1 MAVPT
6 GSGTYRR
13 DAAFATRVAAAKVAR
28 ERHHPAHVTN
38 GEEFEYRAFF
48 HPPGYHTSGGG
59 GHRHRGSG
67 GHKNGSH
74 SGDGHHHHNGG
85 ESHSGRGGGR
95 PRFRFD
101 CPSMTGGVQ
110 GPSHI
115 ASFTKGLPH
124 DLTTG
129 LLEDPADFR
138 AFVRAIDSGEP
149 RDFVDVPLG
158 GCFHNPPPRGVRAW
172 ESAAAGLTF
181 DLQGPD
187 AQALTMPPAPR
198 LDSAELSAEMVE
210 VYAMALARDVP
221 FAEWA
226 AAPLPIAAALR
237 ELNDTRWHSDEFS
250 DRSLGLSPSAAARRR
265 VTRFTPASVFR
276 GVGRGVNDGPY
287 VSQFLLLG
295 NAGVGGTSG
304 SPIDGFVTYGANRV
318 DLRVPIA
325 APGVDYLTT
334 WEAFVDV
341 QNGADTRGSDRF
353 VNALDGT
360 KTRFIATPRDLAT
373 YVHFDALYQAY
384 LNACLWLLA
393 EGVPFDGGLPWTA
406 PDAVDHQQGFA
417 TFGGPH
423 LLSLLTE
430 VATRALKAVRYQ
442 KFNIH
447 RRLRPEAVGGLL
459 DRLPL
464 APGPL
469 APVAALAAEVA
480 PTLRRVA
487 AANAASVAHGGGAP
501 HPRSVLL
508 PMAYPEG
515 SPMHPSYGAGHATV
529 AGACVTVLK
538 GWFDAGHVLGTSA
551 VEATPDGRGLR
562 RVSTGGAVLT
572 VEGELNKLASN
583 ISIGRNW
590 AGVHYYSDYVESV
603 RLGEAV
609 AVGILEEQKL
619 TYGENWSM
627 TVPLID
633 GTTVRI

>member
-13 DAAFATRVAAAKVAR
+13 DAAFATRVSAATVAR

-48 HPPGYHTSGGG
+48 HSLDHHSSGRGG
-59 GHRHRGSG
+59 RHHRGSG
-67 GHKNGSH
+67 GPNNGGHSH
-74 SGDGHHHHNGG
+74 GGPHHHTGD
-85 ESHSGRGGGR
+85 ESHDGR
-95 PRFRFD
+95 
-101 CPSMTGGVQ
+101 GVQ
-110 GPSHI
+110 GPSHV

-129 LLEDPADFR
+129 LIKDPADFR
-138 AFVRAIDSGEP
+138 AFVRAIDSGLP

-158 GCFHNPPPRGVRAW
+158 GCFHHPPPGGVRAW

-198 LDSAELSAEMVE
+198 LDSAELAAEMVE

-226 AAPLPIAAALR
+226 AAPPPIAAAVR
-237 ELNDTRWHSDEFS
+237 ELNDARWHSDAYS
-250 DRSLGLSPSAAARRR
+250 DRSLGLSPAAAARRR
-265 VTRFTPASVFR
+265 VTRFTPQSVFR
-276 GVGRGVNDGPY
+276 GVGRGVGDGPY

-304 SPIDGFVTYGANRV
+304 AATDGFVTYGANRV

-341 QNGADTRGSDRF
+341 QNGADTRGMDKF
-353 VNALDGT
+353 VHAADGT

-423 LLSLLTE
+423 VLSLLTE

-442 KFNIH
+442 KFNVH

-464 APGPL
+464 APEPL
-469 APVAALAAEVA
+469 APVASLAAEVA

-487 AANAASVAHGGGAP
+487 AANEAAVAHARDDP
-501 HPRSVLL
+501 HPRNVLL

-538 GWFDAGHVLGTSA
+538 GWFDASHALGTSA
-551 VEATPDGRGLR
+551 VEATPDGGCLR

-590 AGVHYYSDYVESV
+590 AGVHYYSDYIESV

-609 AVGILEEQKL
+609 ALGILEEQKL

-627 TVPLID
+627 TVPLTD